1 MFAPYAT
8 SRSGGSDNTT
18 MPGSLPGLA
27 LVPACVGM
35 AVAWTWVVATLF
47 VGQELAMHDTSQ
59 SCMLGG
65 AAAALAVFA
74 MLDLAGTRGPEFN
87 RGLMRAL
94 SCLVVGVI
102 VVDIY
107 LPGNPSLPA
116 PLIAGTWTL
125 LGIFGAYAMRR
136 SFHLLASL
144 ATRLGGR
151 SILRVACAGLA
162 SAAVLGLMASN
173 MPVQEAAVV
182 MIASVPVALWL
193 LPQGRLMLGGK
204 HRRSGKHAGG
214 QGTGAKSASGAGEAG
229 NRPAGADT
237 ADGES
242 SRLAGARL
250 TGGEDARPQP
260 TDAKCVEKSGT
271 AAGRRS
277 SLPLK
282 QLAPYAF
289 TFISMGFTCG
299 FHTSVGRVLYI
310 DYEHFNLVFLA
321 MLVACTL
328 CACLAKRPGFA
339 RRTIPAIALQIP
351 LACACVAFVPLLF
364 LSDRPD
370 NVLWELI
377 QNTLVFLSSW
387 SLLVAIALL
396 TCADAIG
403 NNKMTPCATPY
414 CAVGVA
420 TFALGLFIGW
430 LVGQNSF
437 AEYGASG
444 MAFRLGVTACIA
456 LLVSSLLAAST
467 HMTQGATEPLATSGQ
482 DNRDRADTI
491 LPGQAGLSGTTD
503 STGQAGP
510 NETTAWTSSSG
521 TRGKIP
527 TGQSSAS
534 ESMASR
540 NLEDDAEALAWTG
553 GMVNP
558 DAILPGQAG
567 LSEMAGSTGQ
577 VGLSEVAA
585 WTGRADNKP
594 QTTDAAGQAN
604 IEARL
609 VKTNQAG
616 NGKPPASI
624 GQAGSN
630 ESVASTCQTSA
641 NEPAASTGLP
651 GYGGLIVTATQA
663 DHERG
668 NVLAGQAGCDAGTRM
683 PMTSAAEVEDTV
695 NAGAA
700 VHARPLS
707 YETCVTRGS
716 GSMPLSPEADGIQA
730 APCTPPCPTPCTCA
744 IEAAVDS
751 VALHFGLSEREHSL
765 LMLLTEGLTAQ
776 QAADRL
782 TVSRNTVKS
791 HMAHIYVKC
800 NVHTRAE
807 LNELLEAARR
817 L

>member
-1 MFAPYAT
+1 
-8 SRSGGSDNTT
+8 

-65 AAAALAVFA
+65 AATALAVFA
-74 MLDLAGTRGPEFN
+74 MLDLSGARGPEFN
-87 RGLMRAL
+87 RGFMRVL
-94 SCLVVGVI
+94 SCLVAALI

-107 LPGNPSLPA
+107 LPGNPSLPVA
-116 PLIAGTWTL
+116 LVAGAWAL
-125 LGIFGAYAMRR
+125 LGVFGAYTIRR

-144 ATRLGGR
+144 ATRLGGC
-151 SILRVACAGLA
+151 SVLRVACACLA
-162 SAAVLGLMASN
+162 GAAVLGLMTSN

-204 HRRSGKHAGG
+204 RVSSGKHAGD
-214 QGTGAKSASGAGEAG
+214 QGADA
-229 NRPAGADT
+229 RPAGGGT
-237 ADGES
+237 AGNAEAS
-242 SRLAGARL
+242 AQSVGCGSMPATLAGIWPSNS
-250 TGGEDARPQP
+250 EDARPQP
-260 TDAKCVEKSGT
+260 TDAKCVEKPDAS
-271 AAGRRS
+271 AGRRS

-289 TFISMGFTCG
+289 TFVVMGFTCG

-321 MLVACTL
+321 MLAACTL

-339 RRTIPAIALQIP
+339 RRAIPAIALQTP
-351 LACACVAFVPLLF
+351 LACACVAFAPLLF

-396 TCADAIG
+396 TCADATSS
-403 NNKMTPCATPY
+403 NKMAPCATPY

-467 HMTQGATEPLATSGQ
+467 HMTQGAT
-482 DNRDRADTI
+482 
-491 LPGQAGLSGTTD
+491 
-503 STGQAGP
+503 
-510 NETTAWTSSSG
+510 AWT
-521 TRGKIP
+521 
-527 TGQSSAS
+527 
-534 ESMASR
+534 
-540 NLEDDAEALAWTG
+540 DLAG
-553 GMVNP
+553 
-558 DAILPGQAG
+558 
-567 LSEMAGSTGQ
+567 
-577 VGLSEVAA
+577 
-585 WTGRADNKP
+585 NKP
-594 QTTDAAGQAN
+594 PATDAAGQAG
-604 IEARL
+604 IEAVL
-609 VKTNQAG
+609 VRTSLAG
-616 NGKPPASI
+616 NDKLPAST
-624 GQAGSN
+624 GRVDSN
-630 ESVASTCQTSA
+630 KSVASACQTSA
-641 NEPAASTGLP
+641 NKPATLTDLP
-651 GYGGLIVTATQA
+651 GHSELAVTATQA
-663 DHERG
+663 GHKRRS
-668 NVLAGQAGCDAGTRM
+668 VSAGQVGCEAGACMSMRF
-683 PMTSAAEVEDTV
+683 SAEVEGAV
-695 NAGAA
+695 NTGTAA
-700 VHARPLS
+700 HAQPLS
-707 YETCVTRGS
+707 HKTSVTPEGS
-716 GSMPLSPEADGIQA
+716 SVPLSSEAAGIQA
-730 APCTPPCPTPCTCA
+730 APCAPPCPTPCTCA
-744 IEAAVDS
+744 TEAAVDS

-791 HMAHIYVKC
+791 HMAHIYAKC

-807 LNELLEAARR
+807 LNELLEAAGR

>member
-1 MFAPYAT
+1 M
-8 SRSGGSDNTT
+8 
-18 MPGSLPGLA
+18 
-27 LVPACVGM
+27 
-35 AVAWTWVVATLF
+35 
-47 VGQELAMHDTSQ
+47 
-59 SCMLGG
+59 
-65 AAAALAVFA
+65 
-74 MLDLAGTRGPEFN
+74 
-87 RGLMRAL
+87 
-94 SCLVVGVI
+94 
-102 VVDIY
+102 
-107 LPGNPSLPA
+107 
-116 PLIAGTWTL
+116 
-125 LGIFGAYAMRR
+125 
-136 SFHLLASL
+136 
-144 ATRLGGR
+144 
-151 SILRVACAGLA
+151 
-162 SAAVLGLMASN
+162 
-173 MPVQEAAVV
+173 
-182 MIASVPVALWL
+182 
-193 LPQGRLMLGGK
+193 
-204 HRRSGKHAGG
+204 
-214 QGTGAKSASGAGEAG
+214 
-229 NRPAGADT
+229 
-237 ADGES
+237 
-242 SRLAGARL
+242 
-250 TGGEDARPQP
+250 
-260 TDAKCVEKSGT
+260 
-271 AAGRRS
+271 
-277 SLPLK
+277 PLK

-321 MLVACTL
+321 MLAACTL
-328 CACLAKRPGFA
+328 CACLAKRPDFA
-339 RRTIPAIALQIP
+339 RRAIPAIALQIP

-396 TCADAIG
+396 TCADATG

-467 HMTQGATEPLATSGQ
+467 HMTQGATGPSATSGQ
-482 DNRDRADTI
+482 DNRERADTI

-510 NETTAWTSSSG
+510 SETT
-521 TRGKIP
+521 
-527 TGQSSAS
+527 
-534 ESMASR
+534 
-540 NLEDDAEALAWTG
+540 
-553 GMVNP
+553 
-558 DAILPGQAG
+558 
-567 LSEMAGSTGQ
+567 
-577 VGLSEVAA
+577 A

-594 QTTDAAGQAN
+594 QTTDAAGQAD

-609 VKTNQAG
+609 VRTSPAG
-616 NGKPPASI
+616 NGKLPASI
-624 GQAGSN
+624 GQADSN
-630 ESVASTCQTSA
+630 EATALACHASNNGS
-641 NEPAASTGLP
+641 AASTGLP
-651 GYGGLIVTATQA
+651 DYGGLIVTATQA
-663 DHERG
+663 GHEKG
-668 NVLAGQAGCDAGTRM
+668 DVLAGQAGCEAGACM
-683 PMTSAAEVEDTV
+683 SMASSAEVEGVV
-695 NAGAA
+695 NAGAEA
-700 VHARPLS
+700 HAQPLS
-707 YETCVTRGS
+707 HETRATHAS
-716 GSMPLSPEADGIQA
+716 GSMPLSLEAVGIPA
-730 APCTPPCPTPCTCA
+730 TPSTPQGPTPCTCA

-765 LMLLTEGLTAQ
+765 LMLLAEGLTAQ

>member
-1 MFAPYAT
+1 
-8 SRSGGSDNTT
+8 

-94 SCLVVGVI
+94 SCLVAEVI

-116 PLIAGTWTL
+116 PLIAGAWTL

-204 HRRSGKHAGG
+204 HGHSGKHAGD
-214 QGTGAKSASGAGEAG
+214 QGTGARPAGGTGEAGDKPAGAGAAGEAG

-237 ADGES
+237 ADGED
-242 SRLAGARL
+242 SRLAGTGQADCASETGDKLARSSTAGGASTVRGRACAL
-250 TGGEDARPQP
+250 QANAGSSNDTGPRAVPAGNAEASARSVGRGSIQATPAGTRPSNNESARPQP

-271 AAGRRS
+271 AAGRHS
-277 SLPLK
+277 NLPLK
-282 QLAPYAF
+282 QLTPYAF

-321 MLVACTL
+321 MLAACAL
-328 CACLAKRPGFA
+328 CACLAKRPDFA
-339 RRTIPAIALQIP
+339 RRAIPAIALQIP

-387 SLLVAIALL
+387 SLLVAISLL
-396 TCADAIG
+396 TCADATG
-403 NNKMTPCATPY
+403 SNKMAPCATPY

-444 MAFRLGVTACIA
+444 MAFRLSVTACIA
-456 LLVSSLLAAST
+456 LLASSLLAAST
-467 HMTQGATEPLATSGQ
+467 HMTQGATEPSATSGQ
-482 DNRDRADTI
+482 DNRERADTI
-491 LPGQAGLSGTTD
+491 LPGQAGLSETAG
-503 STGQAGP
+503 ST
-510 NETTAWTSSSG
+510 
-521 TRGKIP
+521 
-527 TGQSSAS
+527 
-534 ESMASR
+534 
-540 NLEDDAEALAWTG
+540 
-553 GMVNP
+553 
-558 DAILPGQAG
+558 GQAG
-567 LSEMAGSTGQ
+567 LSET
-577 VGLSEVAA
+577 AA
-585 WTGRADNKP
+585 WTSRADNKP
-594 QTTDAAGQAN
+594 QTTDAAGQAD
-604 IEARL
+604 IEAML
-609 VKTNQAG
+609 VRTSPAG
-616 NGKPPASI
+616 NTKLPTSTGQVDSNDAAALACHASN
-624 GQAGSN
+624 N
-630 ESVASTCQTSA
+630 EL
-641 NEPAASTGLP
+641 AASAGLP
-651 GYGGLIVTATQA
+651 GYGGLIVPATQA
-663 DHERG
+663 GHEKG
-668 NVLAGQAGCDAGTRM
+668 NVLAGQAGCEAGACM
-683 PMTSAAEVEDTV
+683 SMASSAEVEGAV
-695 NAGAA
+695 NAGAE
-700 VHARPLS
+700 VHAQPLS
-707 YETCVTRGS
+707 YKTCVAHGGGS
-716 GSMPLSPEADGIQA
+716 VPLSPEGVGIPA
-730 APCTPPCPTPCTCA
+730 TPSTPQGPTPCTCA

-765 LMLLTEGLTAQ
+765 LLLLAEGLTAQ

>member
-1 MFAPYAT
+1 
-8 SRSGGSDNTT
+8 

-74 MLDLAGTRGPEFN
+74 MLDLAGTRGPEFS
-87 RGLMRAL
+87 RGLMRML
-94 SCLVVGVI
+94 SCLVAGVI

-116 PLIAGTWTL
+116 PLISGAWTL

-136 SFHLLASL
+136 SFHLLTSL

-151 SILRVACAGLA
+151 SILRVACASLA
-162 SAAVLGLMASN
+162 SAAILGLMASN

-182 MIASVPVALWL
+182 MIDSVPVALWL

-204 HRRSGKHAGG
+204 RRRPGKHASNQGAG
-214 QGTGAKSASGAGEAG
+214 TRPAGGTGEAGDKPAGAGAAGEAG
-229 NRPAGADT
+229 NRPADAGT
-237 ADGES
+237 AGGEG
-242 SRLAGARL
+242 SRLAGARV

-260 TDAKCVEKSGT
+260 TDAKGAEKSGT
-271 AAGRRS
+271 SAGRRS
-277 SLPLK
+277 SLPFK

-310 DYEHFNLVFLA
+310 DYERFNLVFLT
-321 MLVACTL
+321 MLAACTL
-328 CACLAKRPGFA
+328 CAFLAKRPGFA
-339 RRTIPAIALQIP
+339 RRAIPAIALQIP

-396 TCADAIG
+396 TCADATG

-467 HMTQGATEPLATSGQ
+467 HM
-482 DNRDRADTI
+482 AD
-491 LPGQAGLSGTTD
+491 QAGVKATPVETSLASNTTPTASTEDASGNK
-503 STGQAGP
+503 A
-510 NETTAWTSSSG
+510 A
-521 TRGKIP
+521 
-527 TGQSSAS
+527 
-534 ESMASR
+534 
-540 NLEDDAEALAWTG
+540 ALAC
-553 GMVNP
+553 
-558 DAILPGQAG
+558 
-567 LSEMAGSTGQ
+567 
-577 VGLSEVAA
+577 
-585 WTGRADNKP
+585 
-594 QTTDAAGQAN
+594 
-604 IEARL
+604 
-609 VKTNQAG
+609 QAG
-616 NGKPPASI
+616 N
-624 GQAGSN
+624 
-630 ESVASTCQTSA
+630 T
-641 NEPAASTGLP
+641 EPATLTDSPDYNELA
-651 GYGGLIVTATQA
+651 VEATQ
-663 DHERG
+663 
-668 NVLAGQAGCDAGTRM
+668 AGQAGCEAGTCKSM
-683 PMTSAAEVEDTV
+683 KPSAEVEGAV
-695 NAGAA
+695 NTGAA
-700 VHARPLS
+700 AHAQPLS
-707 YETCVTRGS
+707 FETCATRGG
-716 GSMPLSPEADGIQA
+716 GSVPLSPEAVGIPA
-730 APCTPPCPTPCTCA
+730 TPSAPQGPTPCTCA

-765 LMLLTEGLTAQ
+765 LVLLAEGLTAQ

>member
-65 AAAALAVFA
+65 AAAALAIFA

-87 RGLMRAL
+87 RRLMRAL
-94 SCLVVGVI
+94 SCLVAGVI

-116 PLIAGTWTL
+116 PLISGAWTL

-136 SFHLLASL
+136 SFHLLTSL

-162 SAAVLGLMASN
+162 SAAILGLMASN
-173 MPVQEAAVV
+173 MPVQDAAVV

-204 HRRSGKHAGG
+204 HRRSGKHAGD
-214 QGTGAKSASGAGEAG
+214 QGAGDRPAGGAGEAGDKPAGAGAAGEAG
-229 NRPAGADT
+229 NRPADAGT
-237 ADGES
+237 AGGEG
-242 SRLAGARL
+242 SRLAGARV

-260 TDAKCVEKSGT
+260 TDAKGAEKSGT
-271 AAGRRS
+271 SAGRRS
-277 SLPLK
+277 SLPFK

-289 TFISMGFTCG
+289 TFVAMGFTCG

-310 DYEHFNLVFLA
+310 DYEHFNLVLLA
-321 MLVACTL
+321 MLAACTL

-396 TCADAIG
+396 TCADATG

-467 HMTQGATEPLATSGQ
+467 HMTQGAT
-482 DNRDRADTI
+482 
-491 LPGQAGLSGTTD
+491 
-503 STGQAGP
+503 
-510 NETTAWTSSSG
+510 
-521 TRGKIP
+521 
-527 TGQSSAS
+527 
-534 ESMASR
+534 
-540 NLEDDAEALAWTG
+540 AWTG
-553 GMVNP
+553 RMVINT
-558 DAILPGQAG
+558 DAILPGQTG
-567 LSEMAGSTGQ
+567 LSGTAGSTGQ

-585 WTGRADNKP
+585 WTGLAGKKP
-594 QTTDAAGQAN
+594 QATDAAGQAG
-604 IEARL
+604 IEAVL
-609 VKTNQAG
+609 VRTS
-616 NGKPPASI
+616 P
-624 GQAGSN
+624 AGSDKLPTSAGQVGSDEAAALACQSGNN
-630 ESVASTCQTSA
+630 ES
-641 NEPAASTGLP
+641 AASTGLP
-651 GYGGLIVTATQA
+651 DYSELAVTTTQTG
-663 DHERG
+663 HERG
-668 NVLAGQAGCDAGTRM
+668 NVLASQACHKAGARM
-683 PMTSAAEVEDTV
+683 PMTSAAEAEGVV
-695 NAGAA
+695 NTGSAA
-700 VHARPLS
+700 HVQPLS
-707 YETCVTRGS
+707 HKTRVTPEGS
-716 GSMPLSPEADGIQA
+716 SVPLSPAAAGIQA

-765 LMLLTEGLTAQ
+765 LMLLAEGLTTQ
-776 QAADRL
+776 QAADRI

-791 HMAHIYVKC
+791 HMAHIYTKC

>member
-1 MFAPYAT
+1 
-8 SRSGGSDNTT
+8 

-94 SCLVVGVI
+94 SCLVAGVI

-116 PLIAGTWTL
+116 PLIAGAWTL

-162 SAAVLGLMASN
+162 SAAILGLMASN

-204 HRRSGKHAGG
+204 HRRSGKHAGDREASARPAG
-214 QGTGAKSASGAGEAG
+214 GTGEAGDKPAGAGAAGEAG
-229 NRPAGADT
+229 NRPADAGTAGGEGSRLAGAGT
-237 ADGES
+237 AGGEG
-242 SRLAGARL
+242 SRLAGARV

-260 TDAKCVEKSGT
+260 TDAKGAEKSGT
-271 AAGRRS
+271 SAGRRS
-277 SLPLK
+277 SLPFK

-321 MLVACTL
+321 MLAACTL
-328 CACLAKRPGFA
+328 CALLAKRPGFA
-339 RRTIPAIALQIP
+339 RRAIPAIALQIP

-370 NVLWELI
+370 NILWELI

-396 TCADAIG
+396 TCADATDS
-403 NNKMTPCATPY
+403 NKMAPCATPY

-467 HMTQGATEPLATSGQ
+467 HMADQAGVKATPVETSLASNTTPTASTENASGNKAAALACQAGTTEPATLPDSPNYSELAVEAT
-482 DNRDRADTI
+482 
-491 LPGQAGLSGTTD
+491 QA
-503 STGQAGP
+503 
-510 NETTAWTSSSG
+510 
-521 TRGKIP
+521 
-527 TGQSSAS
+527 
-534 ESMASR
+534 
-540 NLEDDAEALAWTG
+540 
-553 GMVNP
+553 
-558 DAILPGQAG
+558 
-567 LSEMAGSTGQ
+567 GQ
-577 VGLSEVAA
+577 VGCE
-585 WTGRADNKP
+585 
-594 QTTDAAGQAN
+594 
-604 IEARL
+604 
-609 VKTNQAG
+609 
-616 NGKPPASI
+616 
-624 GQAGSN
+624 
-630 ESVASTCQTSA
+630 
-641 NEPAASTGLP
+641 
-651 GYGGLIVTATQA
+651 
-663 DHERG
+663 
-668 NVLAGQAGCDAGTRM
+668 AGTRM
-683 PMTSAAEVEDTV
+683 PITFPAEVEDTV

-700 VHARPLS
+700 AHVQPLS
-707 YETCVTRGS
+707 HKTRVTPEGS
-716 GSMPLSPEADGIQA
+716 SVPLSPAATGIQA

-765 LMLLTEGLTAQ
+765 LMLLAEGLTAQ

>member
-1 MFAPYAT
+1 
-8 SRSGGSDNTT
+8 

-94 SCLVVGVI
+94 SCLVAGVI

-116 PLIAGTWTL
+116 PLIAGAWTL

-162 SAAVLGLMASN
+162 SAAILGLMASN

-204 HRRSGKHAGG
+204 HRRSGKHAGDREASARPAG
-214 QGTGAKSASGAGEAG
+214 GTGEAGDKPAGAGAAGEAG
-229 NRPAGADT
+229 NRPADAGTAGGEGSRLAGAGT
-237 ADGES
+237 AGSEG
-242 SRLAGARL
+242 SRLAGARV

-260 TDAKCVEKSGT
+260 TDAKGAEKSGT
-271 AAGRRS
+271 SAGRRS
-277 SLPLK
+277 SLPFK

-321 MLVACTL
+321 MLAACTL
-328 CACLAKRPGFA
+328 CALLAKRPGFA
-339 RRTIPAIALQIP
+339 RRAIPAIALQIP

-370 NVLWELI
+370 NILWELI

-396 TCADAIG
+396 TCADATG
-403 NNKMTPCATPY
+403 SNKMAPCATPY

-467 HMTQGATEPLATSGQ
+467 HMADQAGVKATPVETSLASNTTPTASTENASGNKAAALACQAGTTEPATLPDSPNYSELAVEAT
-482 DNRDRADTI
+482 
-491 LPGQAGLSGTTD
+491 QA
-503 STGQAGP
+503 
-510 NETTAWTSSSG
+510 
-521 TRGKIP
+521 
-527 TGQSSAS
+527 
-534 ESMASR
+534 
-540 NLEDDAEALAWTG
+540 
-553 GMVNP
+553 
-558 DAILPGQAG
+558 
-567 LSEMAGSTGQ
+567 GQ
-577 VGLSEVAA
+577 VGCE
-585 WTGRADNKP
+585 
-594 QTTDAAGQAN
+594 
-604 IEARL
+604 
-609 VKTNQAG
+609 
-616 NGKPPASI
+616 
-624 GQAGSN
+624 
-630 ESVASTCQTSA
+630 
-641 NEPAASTGLP
+641 
-651 GYGGLIVTATQA
+651 
-663 DHERG
+663 
-668 NVLAGQAGCDAGTRM
+668 AGTRM
-683 PMTSAAEVEDTV
+683 PITFPAEVEDTV

-700 VHARPLS
+700 AHVQPLS
-707 YETCVTRGS
+707 HKTRVTPEGS
-716 GSMPLSPEADGIQA
+716 SVPLSPAATGIQA

-765 LMLLTEGLTAQ
+765 LMLLAEGLTAQ

>member
-8 SRSGGSDNTT
+8 SRPGGPDNTFI
-18 MPGSLPGLA
+18 PEGLPGLT

-65 AAAALAVFA
+65 AAAALALFA
-74 MLDLAGTRGPEFN
+74 LLDLADMRGPELN

-94 SCLVVGVI
+94 SCLVAGLI

-116 PLIAGTWTL
+116 PLIATAWTL
-125 LGIFGAYAMRR
+125 LGVFGAYAIRR

-144 ATRLGGR
+144 AARLDGR
-151 SILRVACAGLA
+151 SILRVACACLA

-204 HRRSGKHAGG
+204 RRGAGKCACGKGADVGLADGAGSKPADGAGDKLAGVGTAGG
-214 QGTGAKSASGAGEAG
+214 EGG
-229 NRPAGADT
+229 RPAGADT
-237 ADGES
+237 ASDASAASECARALQTNTGS
-242 SRLAGARL
+242 SNDKSLHAAPASN
-250 TGGEDARPQP
+250 EEACARPADCGETLAKPAGVRP
-260 TDAKCVEKSGT
+260 TNDEDTRLQSAATNRTRESGT
-271 AAGRRS
+271 SANRRPG
-277 SLPLK
+277 LHLK

-289 TFISMGFTCG
+289 TFVAMGFTCG

-310 DYEHFNLVFLA
+310 DYEHFNLVFFA

-339 RRTIPAIALQIP
+339 RRAIPAIALQIP

-370 NVLWELI
+370 NVMWELI

-396 TCADAIG
+396 TCADASMDTEAKSG
-403 NNKMTPCATPY
+403 TTPY
-414 CAVGVA
+414 CAVGIA
-420 TFALGLFIGW
+420 SFALGLFIGW

-467 HMTQGATEPLATSGQ
+467 HMAQGETGVSAAAAGNGRQIGATASLFAQASVSEPM
-482 DNRDRADTI
+482 
-491 LPGQAGLSGTTD
+491 
-503 STGQAGP
+503 
-510 NETTAWTSSSG
+510 
-521 TRGKIP
+521 
-527 TGQSSAS
+527 AS
-534 ESMASR
+534 ESLRDST
-540 NLEDDAEALAWTG
+540 EAAARTG
-553 GMVNP
+553 QTVDKG
-558 DAILPGQAG
+558 AILPGQAG
-567 LSEMAGSTGQ
+567 YEAG
-577 VGLSEVAA
+577 AH
-585 WTGRADNKP
+585 
-594 QTTDAAGQAN
+594 
-604 IEARL
+604 L
-609 VKTNQAG
+609 V
-616 NGKPPASI
+616 
-624 GQAGSN
+624 
-630 ESVASTCQTSA
+630 
-641 NEPAASTGLP
+641 
-651 GYGGLIVTATQA
+651 
-663 DHERG
+663 D
-668 NVLAGQAGCDAGTRM
+668 QAGCEVGAFM
-683 PMTSAAEVEDTV
+683 PAT
-695 NAGAA
+695 
-700 VHARPLS
+700 L
-707 YETCVTRGS
+707 
-716 GSMPLSPEADGIQA
+716 LSPSADVEAEFKAEGAVSASIA
-730 APCTPPCPTPCTCA
+730 AHTQVPPSVTCGKDTAPLLPEAIGVPAEPDTSQSSTPCTCA
-744 IEAAVDS
+744 IEAAVDA
-751 VALHFGLSEREHSL
+751 VALHFGLSEREHA
-765 LMLLTEGLTAQ
+765 LLTLLAEGLTAQ

-791 HMAHIYVKC
+791 HMAHIYAKC

-807 LNELLEAARR
+807 LIELLEAAGR

>member
-1 MFAPYAT
+1 
-8 SRSGGSDNTT
+8 

-94 SCLVVGVI
+94 SCLVAGVI

-116 PLIAGTWTL
+116 PLIAGAWTL

-162 SAAVLGLMASN
+162 SAAILGLMASN

-204 HRRSGKHAGG
+204 HRRSGKHAGDREASARPAG
-214 QGTGAKSASGAGEAG
+214 GTGEAGDKPAGAGAAGEAG
-229 NRPAGADT
+229 NRPADAGT
-237 ADGES
+237 AGGEG
-242 SRLAGARL
+242 SRLAGARV

-260 TDAKCVEKSGT
+260 TDAKGAEKSGT
-271 AAGRRS
+271 SAGRRS
-277 SLPLK
+277 SLPFK

-321 MLVACTL
+321 MLAACTL
-328 CACLAKRPGFA
+328 CALLAKRPGFA
-339 RRTIPAIALQIP
+339 RRAIPAIALQIP

-370 NVLWELI
+370 NILWELI

-396 TCADAIG
+396 TCADATDS
-403 NNKMTPCATPY
+403 NKMAPCATPY

-467 HMTQGATEPLATSGQ
+467 HMADQAGVKATPVETSLASNTTPTASTENASGNKAAALACQAGTTEPATLPDSPNYSELAVEAT
-482 DNRDRADTI
+482 
-491 LPGQAGLSGTTD
+491 QA
-503 STGQAGP
+503 
-510 NETTAWTSSSG
+510 
-521 TRGKIP
+521 
-527 TGQSSAS
+527 
-534 ESMASR
+534 
-540 NLEDDAEALAWTG
+540 
-553 GMVNP
+553 
-558 DAILPGQAG
+558 
-567 LSEMAGSTGQ
+567 GQ
-577 VGLSEVAA
+577 VGCE
-585 WTGRADNKP
+585 
-594 QTTDAAGQAN
+594 
-604 IEARL
+604 
-609 VKTNQAG
+609 
-616 NGKPPASI
+616 
-624 GQAGSN
+624 
-630 ESVASTCQTSA
+630 
-641 NEPAASTGLP
+641 
-651 GYGGLIVTATQA
+651 
-663 DHERG
+663 
-668 NVLAGQAGCDAGTRM
+668 AGTRM
-683 PMTSAAEVEDTV
+683 PITFPAEVEDTV

-700 VHARPLS
+700 AHVQPLS
-707 YETCVTRGS
+707 HKTRVTPEGS
-716 GSMPLSPEADGIQA
+716 SVPLSPAATGIQA

-765 LMLLTEGLTAQ
+765 LMLLAEGLTAQ

>member
-1 MFAPYAT
+1 
-8 SRSGGSDNTT
+8 
-18 MPGSLPGLA
+18 MPGNLPGLA

-35 AVAWTWVVATLF
+35 AIAWTWVVATFF

-87 RGLMRAL
+87 RGLMRVL
-94 SCLVVGVI
+94 SCLVAGVI

-116 PLIAGTWTL
+116 PLIAGAWML
-125 LGIFGAYAMRR
+125 LGVFGAYTIRR

-144 ATRLGGR
+144 ATWLGGR

-162 SAAVLGLMASN
+162 SAAVLSLMASN
-173 MPVQEAAVV
+173 MPAQEAAVV

-193 LPQGRLMLGGK
+193 LPQGRLMLGWK
-204 HRRSGKHAGG
+204 HRRPGKHASN
-214 QGTGAKSASGAGEAG
+214 QGAGTRPADCAGEAD
-229 NRPAGADT
+229 NRPADDGT
-237 ADGES
+237 AGDEGS
-242 SRLAGARL
+242 KLAGARV
-250 TGGEDARPQP
+250 TGGEGARPQP
-260 TDAKCVEKSGT
+260 TDAKGAEKSGT
-271 AAGRRS
+271 SAGRPS

-289 TFISMGFTCG
+289 TFIAMGFTCG

-321 MLVACTL
+321 MLAACTL

-339 RRTIPAIALQIP
+339 RRAIPAIALQIP

-387 SLLVAIALL
+387 SLLVAISLL
-396 TCADAIG
+396 TCADATG
-403 NNKMTPCATPY
+403 NNKMAPCATPY

-444 MAFRLGVTACIA
+444 IAFRLGVTACIA

-467 HMTQGATEPLATSGQ
+467 HITQGATEPSVTSDQ
-482 DNRDRADTI
+482 DNRERTDAI
-491 LPGQAGLSGTTD
+491 LPVQAGLSETAG
-503 STGQAGP
+503 STGQVGLS
-510 NETTAWTSSSG
+510 ETAAWSSSSG
-521 TRGKIP
+521 TGGKIP

-558 DAILPGQAG
+558 DAILPGRAG

-594 QTTDAAGQAN
+594 QTTDAAGQAD
-604 IEARL
+604 IEAKL
-609 VKTNQAG
+609 VRTSPAG

-663 DHERG
+663 GHERG
-668 NVLAGQAGCDAGTRM
+668 NVLANQAGCDAGTRVSM
-683 PMTSAAEVEDTV
+683 KSSAEVEGAV
-695 NAGAA
+695 NAGAEA
-700 VHARPLS
+700 HAQPLS
-707 YETCVTRGS
+707 YETRATRGG
-716 GSMPLSPEADGIQA
+716 GSMPLSPEAAGIQA

-744 IEAAVDS
+744 TEAAVDS

-765 LMLLTEGLTAQ
+765 LMLLAEGLTAQ

-791 HMAHIYVKC
+791 HMAHIYTKC